1 MPTGAGRGCPDHG
14 GARGA
19 GRIRCGAGAL
29 VSRAP
34 GLVDV
39 PFDRIAGTYVELLNG
54 AAARKV
60 VHPRPQKGPQKGPRH
75 RLRSRTFRRR
85 RGKCPSR
92 ISRSSDCSRVTTT
105 APR

>member
-1 MPTGAGRGCPDHG
+1 
-14 GARGA
+14 
-19 GRIRCGAGAL
+19 

-39 PFDRIAGTYVELLNG
+39 PFDGVAGMYVELLNG

-60 VHPRPQKGPQKGPRH
+60 VHPRPQKGPRH